1 MKLKILKFILV
12 ASFAFLASCATTQ
25 ERLMDSDQ
33 NQLALRQIQTR
44 AYDTAEKKFV
54 MVSVITTLQ
63 DLGFVVDSA
72 DIDVVIVTATKLDG
86 YALKMT
92 VTTRRRGDSQML
104 VRANAQYNLKAVSD
118 PKPYQNFFVALS
130 KAMFLEANNVE

>member
-1 MKLKILKFILV
+1 MNCKFKHLIFIVSL
-12 ASFAFLASCATTQ
+12 AFLAACASTQ

-44 AYDTAEKKFV
+44 IYDTSDRKFV
-54 MVSVITTLQ
+54 LVSALTTLQ

-72 DIDVVIVTATKLDG
+72 DADVGMVTATKLDG

-92 VTTRRRGDSQML
+92 VTVRPRGESQVL
-104 VRANAQYNLKAVSD
+104 VRANAQYGLKPVDD
-118 PKPYQNFFVALS
+118 PVPYQNFFQALS
-130 KAMFLEANNVE
+130 KSMFLEAHHAE